1 MNSNNCGCAKRG
13 EKAEALGRGD
23 RAALEASEE
32 PVLTDNVLTLN
43 NAEKTASW
51 GPPAC
56 RNQREACA
64 ATKTQHSQ
72 T

>member
-1 MNSNNCGCAKRG
+1 MNSNNCGCAQRG

-43 NAEKTASW
+43 NEEKTASW
-51 GPPAC
+51 GKAFWAE
-56 RNQREACA
+56 RMGSAKA
-64 ATKTQHSQ
+64 LW
-72 T
+72 